1 MLRHATLAILALA
14 CDAFMLQPA
23 APAHRPAA
31 SLCAAS
37 SVSPFAA
44 RATVLEMAAKP
55 KVRRAPV
62 ATKKAPAKKPV
73 AAKKPAAKTS
83 SPFSF
88 FSGGPAKKPAAKPA
102 AKKPVAKR
110 PAPVRKPV
118 AKPVAKKPV
127 AKRPAPVR
135 KPVAKKPVAK
145 RPAPVRKPAARP
157 AARKSAGGGDELSD
171 QLKNLFS
178 LSLVKSSG
186 PAKSGPVRKTPQ
198 RSGSV
203 VRTINRKGAPA
214 PRTRDGLVAEARTG
228 RTLGEEAS
236 FLAGQTVDA
245 VGGLNPILVNPVFY
259 AVAAVSA
266 TPTCVRDD
274 RPSPTRS
281 LTRAALTHSL
291 ARLARLLSLSHRC
304 GL

>member
-37 SVSPFAA
+37 SVSPVAA

-83 SPFSF
+83 APFSLF
-88 FSGGPAKKPAAKPA
+88 GGGPAKPA

-110 PAPVRKPV
+110 PAP
-118 AKPVAKKPV
+118 A
-127 AKRPAPVR
+127 R
-135 KPVAKKPVAK
+135 KPVAKKPVPK
-145 RPAPVRKPAARP
+145 RPAPARKPVARGAAKP
-157 AARKSAGGGDELSD
+157 ADSPSE
-171 QLKNLFS
+171 QLKTLFS
-178 LSLVKSSG
+178 LSLVKSAPAKAG
-186 PAKSGPVRKTPQ
+186 PARKAAP
-198 RSGSV
+198 RGSV

-228 RTLGEEAS
+228 RTAGEEIS

-245 VGGLNPILVNPVFY
+245 VGGLNPILVNPAFY

-266 TPTCVRDD
+266 IPICVR
-274 RPSPTRS
+274 
-281 LTRAALTHSL
+281 
-291 ARLARLLSLSHRC
+291 
-304 GL
+304 

>member
-37 SVSPFAA
+37 SVSPVAA

-88 FSGGPAKKPAAKPA
+88 FGGGPAKKPAAKPA
-102 AKKPVAKR
+102 
-110 PAPVRKPV
+110 
-118 AKPVAKKPV
+118 
-127 AKRPAPVR
+127 
-135 KPVAKKPVAK
+135 AKKPVAK

-186 PAKSGPVRKTPQ
+186 PAKSGPVRKSPQ

-274 RPSPTRS
+274 RPSPSRS
-281 LTRAALTHSL
+281 LTRATLT
-291 ARLARLLSLSHRC
+291 RSLSS
-304 GL
+304 LIIAFS